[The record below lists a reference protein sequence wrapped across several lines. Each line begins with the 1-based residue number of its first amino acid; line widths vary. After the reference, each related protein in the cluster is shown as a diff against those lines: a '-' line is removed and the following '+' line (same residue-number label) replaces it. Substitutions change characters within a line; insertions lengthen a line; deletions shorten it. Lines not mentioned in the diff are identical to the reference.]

1 MSQEINKEEIEERF
15 NKKVSSLTLQ
25 GWTIVDKNNKRFE
38 CVLSKKG
45 NVNNLLHGFLTFMTC
60 FWGIVWYLKYKEGK
74 EQRIRISFDSSG
86 NLIEEKVTS

>member
-15 NKKVSSLTLQ
+15 NKKISSLTLL
-25 GWTIVDKNNKRFE
+25 GWTIVDRNNKRYE

-45 NVNNLLHGFLTFMTC
+45 EINNVIHGISTLFTC
-60 FWGIVWYLKYKEGK
+60 FWGIVWYMKFKEAK

-86 NLIEEKVTS
+86 NLIEEKVSS